1 MGYFPRWFYNTK
13 KGRCESFIY
22 GGCNENANNFKTKQE
37 CEQTCSGEGKIA
49 FQALVKFK
57 CCVTTISTVMLRH
70 SIINVF
76 VVVQFYPWFQYYFPH
91 YHT

>member
-37 CEQTCSGEGKIA
+37 CEQTCSGKGKIVC
-49 FQALVKFK
+49 QAQVRYE
-57 CCVTTISTVMLRH
+57 CCVTTIVHVNTFLS
-70 SIINVF
+70 
-76 VVVQFYPWFQYYFPH
+76 
-91 YHT
+91 